1 MSEIT
6 LSKMLKRRYIK
17 QTNEQAAIVIQRRW
31 KRHWARKLFVRN
43 EERRDESAN
52 VIQNY
57 WRLFMKEVL
66 IPRKE
71 MERKMAAVSLL

>member
-31 KRHWARKLFVRN
+31 KRYWARKLFVRN

>member
-31 KRHWARKLFVRN
+31 KRYWARKLFVRN
-43 EERRDESAN
+43 EERRVESAN